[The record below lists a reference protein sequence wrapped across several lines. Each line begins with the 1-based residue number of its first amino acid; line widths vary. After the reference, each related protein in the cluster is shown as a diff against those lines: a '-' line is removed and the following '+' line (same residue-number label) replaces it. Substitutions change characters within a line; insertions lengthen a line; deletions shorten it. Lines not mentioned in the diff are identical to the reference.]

1 MKWLIENWY
10 LIVIAIVVA
19 VFVVDRVLSWVKTDQ
34 TTKID
39 NVKEWLKFAVLEA
52 EKNLGQKTGA
62 VKLRMVYDMAVNK
75 FPWIVDLVTFDMFSL
90 WVDEALDWMK
100 DQLDKNKAINDYV
113 NGDQE

>member
-19 VFVVDRVLSWVKTDQ
+19 VFVVDRVLSWVRTDQ
-34 TTKID
+34 TTKIS

-52 EKNLGQKTGA
+52 EKNLGKKTGS

-75 FPWIVDLVTFDMFSL
+75 FPWIVDLVTFDMFSF
-90 WVDEALDWMK
+90 WVDCQGSVEWRRYGSDQK
-100 DQLDKNKAINDYV
+100 D
-113 NGDQE
+113 GWS